1 MTTVRLCCK
10 GNSPCSGLLE
20 SIINSYLPFDIFH
33 FFPFSIFLWLLQL
46 GLYIIPFTLQM
57 ESKGRPFYSDRP
69 WQTALWYY
77 STSYCGCNHRISLW
91 TVQHHLG
98 SSCWSCRQ
106 WQIRQLRSG
115 LCTDKMS
122 SSSCRPVCSWQVC
135 LLLLFF
141 FLLLLCLSCVLFV
154 VFQHISRGSQDIRF
168 RINRKTCLT
177 KYSPRTSKVALGGL
191 YHMAGLGRIWKCF
204 LTKEATRSSA
214 WRVTNI

>member
-1 MTTVRLCCK
+1 M
-10 GNSPCSGLLE
+10 NSPCSGLLE
-20 SIINSYLPFDIFH
+20 SIINSYLSFDIFH
-33 FFPFSIFLWLLQL
+33 FFPFSVFLWLLQL

-135 LLLLFF
+135 LLLF
-141 FLLLLCLSCVLFV
+141 FLILRCLSCVLFV
-154 VFQHISRGSQDIRF
+154 AFQHISLGPQDISF
-168 RINRKTCLT
+168 
-177 KYSPRTSKVALGGL
+177 
-191 YHMAGLGRIWKCF
+191 
-204 LTKEATRSSA
+204 
-214 WRVTNI
+214 RVTCKPTLASIHQGRPTWLWKGYITWPAWVEFGSVSWPRKQRKVQLEGWQIFNM

>member
-1 MTTVRLCCK
+1 
-10 GNSPCSGLLE
+10 
-20 SIINSYLPFDIFH
+20 
-33 FFPFSIFLWLLQL
+33 
-46 GLYIIPFTLQM
+46 M
-57 ESKGRPFYSDRP
+57 ESKGRPFYSDSP

-98 SSCWSCRQ
+98 ASCWSRRQ
-106 WQIRQLRSG
+106 WQICQLRSG
-115 LCTDKMS
+115 LCPNKMS

-168 RINRKTCLT
+168 RITCKTCLT